1 MARIPRHLTQKV
13 ERALKASRVVNVVG
27 PRQVGKTTL
36 VRDLIESAAYVTL
49 DADDLRSS
57 IESDPYGQLQLLAKE
72 GASKQLPVVIDE
84 VQRLPNVTLAL
95 KRIVDVDNRW
105 GQFLLT
111 GSADIFTIGQAMD
124 SLAGR
129 VMTLTLRPLSGA
141 EIYQAGPAAIL
152 DAVAKDPDDCLKH
165 LPKPAPYTRERAI
178 DLMVRGG
185 FPEIRPLDGADRMD
199 RYQSYLDSVVE
210 KDVAV
215 VAPIRKPDVL
225 RRLIDQLAHRTANEL
240 NVASLCNALG
250 DIRKETVNDYI
261 DILRRLGII
270 HQLGSWTSSGTKRE
284 VKRPKIHFM
293 DTGVATALRGED
305 EDSFGLLANPTALGH
320 VLETFVYTEVE
331 KSLPLQSKR
340 WTLFH
345 YRDDSQREVD
355 IIAQAP
361 NRVLAL
367 FEMKAAATVT
377 NSDFKHTDW
386 FFSADGPAA
395 AYQGCAFVVYLGDQ
409 LLRFGPRKIALPLSM
424 FWSF

>member
-1 MARIPRHLTQKV
+1 M
-13 ERALKASRVVNVVG
+13 
-27 PRQVGKTTL
+27 
-36 VRDLIESAAYVTL
+36 
-49 DADDLRSS
+49 
-57 IESDPYGQLQLLAKE
+57 
-72 GASKQLPVVIDE
+72 VIDE
-84 VQRLPNVTLAL
+84 VQRLPDITLAL
-95 KRIVDVDNRW
+95 KRIVDIDDRR

-129 VMTLTLRPLSGA
+129 VMTLTLRPLSSA
-141 EIYQAGPAAIL
+141 EIHQVGPAAIL
-152 DAVAKDPDDCLKH
+152 DTVAKDPDDCLQH
-165 LPKPAPYTRERAI
+165 LPKPVIYTRGQAI

-185 FPEIRPLDGADRMD
+185 FPEIRSLDNPDRMD

-240 NVASLCNALG
+240 NIASICNALTEV
-250 DIRKETVNDYI
+250 RKETVSEYI
-261 DILRRLGII
+261 DILRRLGIV
-270 HQLGSWTSSGTKRE
+270 HLLGSWTSSGTKRE

-293 DTGVATALRGED
+293 DTGIATVLRGED
-305 EDSFGLLANPTALGH
+305 EDSFGTLANPTALGH
-320 VLETFVYTEVE
+320 VLETFVYTEIE

-340 WTLFH
+340 WSLHH
-345 YRDDSQREVD
+345 YRDDDQRKVD

-367 FEMKAAATVT
+367 FEMKAAATVS
-377 NSDFKHTDW
+377 NNDFKHTDW
-386 FFSADGPAA
+386 FFSDRGPGA

-409 LLRFGPRKIALPLSM
+409 LLRFGPRKIAIPLSM
-424 FWSF
+424 FWSFGKQS